1 MALYDL
7 VTLKRSLQQKFDIT
21 PTLRALS
28 DLQTQIANI
37 EKEVDNLSD
46 HHRLYI
52 QNLVK
57 TCDQFAELFA
67 GPSQDLTDKIAE
79 IDAEIAQTTHN
90 LFAGNYDLE
99 NIDPK
104 PVWLRE
110 HRRLNISSDVEMQVK
125 QRLLLHTNWRYPSLE
140 IGCQDGDWT
149 QYLVAADPLYV
160 MDRST
165 EFLDATSSRF
175 TPEYQRRLRKYPLVN
190 HDLSALPENQFAFVF
205 SWNYFNYVS
214 LDTMKQYLQQ
224 IMQLL
229 RPGGVFMFTFNDGD
243 TPAGAGMAEHF
254 ARTYMPSSMLT
265 PMCESLGYITNPV
278 TDLGPGITWL
288 EIHKPGD
295 LQTIK
300 AHQAL
305 GEIRSRISG

>member
-7 VTLKRSLQQKFDIT
+7 VTLKRALQQKFHID
-21 PTLRALS
+21 PVLGALH
-28 DLQTQIANI
+28 DLQVKLAHI
-37 EKEVDNLSD
+37 EHEVENLSD
-46 HHRLYI
+46 HHRIYI
-52 QNLVK
+52 QNLVS
-57 TCDQFAELFA
+57 TYGQFADLIA
-67 GPSQDLTDKIAE
+67 GPHQELTDKIAE
-79 IDAEIAQTTHN
+79 IDLEIAETTHK

-165 EFLDATSSRF
+165 EFLDATNGRF

-190 HDLSALPENQFAFVF
+190 HDLSALPKNQFAFVF

-224 IMQLL
+224 IMQVL

-243 TPAGAGMAEHF
+243 TPAGAGMAEKF
-254 ARTYMPSSMLT
+254 ARTYVPGSMLV
-265 PMCESLGYITNPV
+265 PMCESLGFMVNPV
-278 TDLGPGITWL
+278 TDCGPGITWL
-288 EIHKPGD
+288 EIQKPGE
-295 LQTIK
+295 LRTIK
-300 AHQAL
+300 THQVL
-305 GEIRSRISG
+305 GEIKSRISG